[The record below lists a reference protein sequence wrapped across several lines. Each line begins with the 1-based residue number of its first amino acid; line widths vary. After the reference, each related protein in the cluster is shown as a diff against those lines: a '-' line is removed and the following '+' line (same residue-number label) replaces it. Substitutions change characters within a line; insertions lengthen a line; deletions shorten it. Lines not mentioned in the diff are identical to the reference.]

1 MKKIKKLSML
11 DRAANCLV
19 RYGPPFSP
27 VEIHRAEGAYIFDSS
42 GRAILDFTSGQMS
55 AILGHSHPEIVQV
68 VTEQIQTLDHLFSG
82 MLSEPVLDLAEV
94 LCNLLPARLNR
105 VMLLSTGGESN
116 DAALRMAKL
125 YTGGHEIVAFSQSWH
140 GVTGAASAATYAAGR
155 SGYGPHAVGTMAINA
170 PNAYR
175 PSFMSGDIHDW
186 RAELAYGFQLID
198 RQSTGALAAFIAE
211 PILSTGGMIELP
223 EGYMAELKQYC
234 EARDMLLILDEAQ
247 TGLGRTGDMF
257 AFEHEGIVP
266 DILTLSKTLGA
277 GLPLSAVVTSA
288 AIEEKCHEK
297 GFLFYTTHVSDPLPA
312 AVGLKVLEIIVRDHL
327 TERAGELG
335 EHLADGLRAMQA
347 RHDCIGDIRGR
358 GLLRGME
365 IVLDRDKKT
374 PAPELGARIT
384 ARCLE
389 MGLSMNIAN
398 LPKLSSV
405 FRIAPPLTIS
415 KAELETGL
423 AILDEAIA
431 IETSLPQF
439 KNSKGI

>member
-1 MKKIKKLSML
+1 MSHLKNSSML
-11 DRAANCLV
+11 ERAANCLV

-27 VEIHRAEGAYIFDSS
+27 VEIHRAVGAYIFDGS

-68 VTEQIQTLDHLFSG
+68 VTEQIRTLDHLFSG
-82 MLSEPVLDLAEV
+82 MLSEPVLDLAEA
-94 LCNLLPARLNR
+94 LCNLLPSGLDR

-125 YTGGHEIVAFSQSWH
+125 FTDGHEIVAFSQSWH

-155 SGYGPHAVGTMAINA
+155 NGYGPHAVGAMAINA

-175 PSFMSGDIHDW
+175 PAFVSGDVHDW

-223 EGYMAELKQYC
+223 EGYMAVLKQYC
-234 EARDMLLILDEAQ
+234 EDRDMLLILDEAQ

-257 AFEHEGIVP
+257 AFEHENIVP

-277 GLPLSAVVTSA
+277 GLPLSAVITSA

-312 AVGLKVLEIIVRDHL
+312 AVGLKVLEIIIRDHL
-327 TERAGELG
+327 AQRSAELG
-335 EHLADGLRAMQA
+335 EHLVDGLRAMQS
-347 RHDCIGDIRGR
+347 RYECIGDIRGR

-365 IVLDRDKKT
+365 IVLDRDTKT
-374 PAPELGARIT
+374 PAPDLGSRIT
-384 ARCLE
+384 ARCLD

-398 LPKLSSV
+398 LPRLSSV
-405 FRIAPPLTIS
+405 FRIAPPLTLS
-415 KAELETGL
+415 KTELETGL

-431 IETSLPQF
+431 IET
-439 KNSKGI
+439 GAA

>member
-1 MKKIKKLSML
+1 MLSIL
-11 DRAANCLV
+11 ERAAKSLI

-27 VEIHRAEGAYIFDSS
+27 VEISRAEGSYIYDET

-55 AILGHSHPEIVQV
+55 SILGHSHPDIVNT
-68 VTEQIQTLDHLFSG
+68 VTDQIQRLDHLFSG
-82 MLSEPVLDLAEV
+82 MLCAPVLDLAEA
-94 LCNLLPARLNR
+94 LCALTPPGLDR

-125 YTGGHEIVAFSQSWH
+125 YSGGHEIVAFSQSWH

-155 SGYGPHAVGTMAINA
+155 SGYGPHGVGTMAINA
-170 PNAYR
+170 PNGYR
-175 PSFMSGDIHDW
+175 PQFVSDGVHDW
-186 RAELAYGFQLID
+186 RAELEYGFQLVD

-211 PILSTGGMIELP
+211 PILSTGGMIDLP
-223 EGYMAELKQYC
+223 EGFLVELQRYC
-234 EARDMLLILDEAQ
+234 TERDMLLILDEAQ

-257 AFEHEGIVP
+257 AFERDGVVP

-277 GLPLSAVVTSA
+277 GLPLSAVLTSA
-288 AIEEKCHEK
+288 AIEAECHEK

-312 AVGLKVLEIIVRDHL
+312 AVGLQVLEVIVRDRL
-327 TERAGELG
+327 VERAALLG
-335 EHLADGLRAMQA
+335 EHLAQGLKAIQA
-347 RHDCIGDIRGR
+347 RHECVGDIRGR

-374 PAPELGARIT
+374 PAPELGSRIT
-384 ARCLE
+384 ERCLR

-398 LPKLSSV
+398 LPRLASV
-405 FRIAPPLTIS
+405 FRVAPPLTIT
-415 KAELETGL
+415 KQELETGL

-431 IETSLPQF
+431 AETT
-439 KNSKGI
+439 

>member
-1 MKKIKKLSML
+1 VRNLNKPSML
-11 DRAANCLV
+11 ERAANCLV

-27 VEIHRAEGAYIFDSS
+27 IEVHRAEGAYIFDAS

-82 MLSEPVLDLAEV
+82 MLSEPVLDLAEA
-94 LCNLLPARLNR
+94 LCNLLPPGLDR

-116 DAALRMAKL
+116 DAALRMARL

-175 PSFMSGDIHDW
+175 PAFLSGGSHDW
-186 RAELAYGFQLID
+186 AAELAYGFQLID
-198 RQSTGALAAFIAE
+198 RQSTGSLAAFIAE

-223 EGYMAELKQYC
+223 EGYMAALKQYC
-234 EARDMLLILDEAQ
+234 EDRDMLLILDEAQ

-257 AFEHEGIVP
+257 AFEHENIVP

-277 GLPLSAVVTSA
+277 GLPLSAVITSA
-288 AIEEKCHEK
+288 AIEERCHEK

-327 TERAGELG
+327 TQRAAELG
-335 EHLADGLRAMQA
+335 EHLADGLRAMQS
-347 RHDCIGDIRGR
+347 RYECIGDIRGR

-365 IVLDRDKKT
+365 IVQDRDTKT
-374 PAPELGARIT
+374 PAPELGSRIT
-384 ARCLE
+384 ARCLD

-405 FRIAPPLTIS
+405 FRIAPPLTLS

-431 IETSLPQF
+431 IET
-439 KNSKGI
+439 GAA